1 MIDLG
6 ARKSVGWVST
16 NEWLA
21 IALDEATP
29 MPEIIETTV
38 YRLDELSDAASPPA
52 RQKSENSRLR
62 TY

>member
-1 MIDLG
+1 VIGLG

-52 RQKSENSRLR
+52 RQK
-62 TY
+62 